1 MIEQEPL
8 VPHQRDIE
16 TGVVVARLG
25 TAGFR
30 GTQRLI
36 PFGPSPLINQ
46 AKEER
51 SYEECMA
58 R

>member
-8 VPHQRDIE
+8 VPHQWDIE
-16 TGVVVARLG
+16 PNVVVAG
-25 TAGFR
+25 FGAAGFS

-36 PFGPSPLINQ
+36 PFGPSPFMNQ
-46 AKEER
+46 ANEER
-51 SYEECMA
+51 SYEEYMA

>member
-8 VPHQRDIE
+8 VPNQWDIE
-16 TGVVVARLG
+16 TDVVVAG
-25 TAGFR
+25 FGAAGFS

-36 PFGPSPLINQ
+36 PFGPSPRANQ

-51 SYEECMA
+51 SYEEYVA